1 MLPLNRRLRRVPALN
16 KPVLQGGKNPMIRL
30 LFLGIAITA
39 TPTFAQSIESRSV
52 ALRAEV
58 QILTA
63 ESLRRKGNV

>member
-1 MLPLNRRLRRVPALN
+1 
-16 KPVLQGGKNPMIRL
+16 MIRL